1 MKIVILGAGK
11 VGYELAKVLSL
22 EKNDVS
28 LVDSSLDVLNIASNK
43 LDVKTVYGHAA
54 DINILKEADIEQTDI
69 LIAVTSSDEVNIIAC
84 QLANI
89 LFNVSTKI
97 ARINNQS
104 YFLNRSLFDSDKL
117 NIDFVVSPSSE
128 ISKSVKRNISIPGAL
143 DVIPC
148 LNNKL
153 RIIGVICKKGAPIV
167 DIKLKY
173 LPTLD
178 KDSLMA
184 ILYLKNQK
192 GNVIF
197 PGKNDIIHAG
207 DEVYFIC
214 PTEKVSEVMT
224 FFGHTFSEESNI
236 ILIGGNNI
244 CQNVVST
251 ISNPAIN
258 IKIIEKDVEL
268 AELLSENINN
278 IEVLNGDPLNPEILN
293 SANISDSGI
302 VISLTADDKINILSC
317 LLAKKLGAK
326 RVSAILNDS
335 SYADLLYSLGINSIL
350 NSRASSI
357 SKILHYLKKGNIEEV
372 TEFNNEIEVVA
383 IEVSDNSHAIG
394 SLSDDIISKNE
405 IYISAI
411 IRDDNIFIMPKKM
424 LIASGD
430 KILFTL
436 TKRSLDKIL
445 KLFQEKPKYLI

>member
-1 MKIVILGAGK
+1 
-11 VGYELAKVLSL
+11 
-22 EKNDVS
+22 
-28 LVDSSLDVLNIASNK
+28 
-43 LDVKTVYGHAA
+43 
-54 DINILKEADIEQTDI
+54 
-69 LIAVTSSDEVNIIAC
+69 
-84 QLANI
+84 
-89 LFNVSTKI
+89 
-97 ARINNQS
+97 
-104 YFLNRSLFDSDKL
+104 
-117 NIDFVVSPSSE
+117 
-128 ISKSVKRNISIPGAL
+128 
-143 DVIPC
+143 
-148 LNNKL
+148 
-153 RIIGVICKKGAPIV
+153 
-167 DIKLKY
+167 
-173 LPTLD
+173 
-178 KDSLMA
+178 
-184 ILYLKNQK
+184 
-192 GNVIF
+192 
-197 PGKNDIIHAG
+197 
-207 DEVYFIC
+207 
-214 PTEKVSEVMT
+214 
-224 FFGHTFSEESNI
+224 
-236 ILIGGNNI
+236 
-244 CQNVVST
+244 QNVVST

>member
-28 LVDSSLDVLNIASNK
+28 LVDSSLGVLNIASNK

-54 DINILKEADIEQTDI
+54 DINILKEADIEQTDT

-173 LPTLD
+173 LSTLD

-197 PGKNDIIHAG
+197 PGKNDII
-207 DEVYFIC
+207 
-214 PTEKVSEVMT
+214 
-224 FFGHTFSEESNI
+224 
-236 ILIGGNNI
+236 
-244 CQNVVST
+244 
-251 ISNPAIN
+251 
-258 IKIIEKDVEL
+258 
-268 AELLSENINN
+268 
-278 IEVLNGDPLNPEILN
+278 
-293 SANISDSGI
+293 
-302 VISLTADDKINILSC
+302 
-317 LLAKKLGAK
+317 
-326 RVSAILNDS
+326 
-335 SYADLLYSLGINSIL
+335 
-350 NSRASSI
+350 
-357 SKILHYLKKGNIEEV
+357 
-372 TEFNNEIEVVA
+372 
-383 IEVSDNSHAIG
+383 
-394 SLSDDIISKNE
+394 
-405 IYISAI
+405 
-411 IRDDNIFIMPKKM
+411 
-424 LIASGD
+424 
-430 KILFTL
+430 
-436 TKRSLDKIL
+436 
-445 KLFQEKPKYLI
+445 